1 MWNAVWFLSVWALT
15 SAPRRSASRLI
26 CWQSRE
32 RVPLKAMCSMKWLMP
47 LSARTLVLAAAAH
60 EDADRRRGQCGSRTT
75 TTRTPLSSVVI
86 TVSASSAWA
95 PKEGIATQ

>member
-32 RVPLKAMCSMKWLMP
+32 RVPLNAMCSMKWLMP
-47 LSARTLVLAAAAH
+47 LLRALSCWLPLRTKTLTAA
-60 EDADRRRGQCGSRTT
+60 
-75 TTRTPLSSVVI
+75 V
-86 TVSASSAWA
+86 
-95 PKEGIATQ
+95 AT